1 MPMEHD
7 IHAQM
12 VKKFEPYAFQRQFV
26 QHSNYPRPPQP
37 AVQPNRLRKQAGQGL
52 DFNYWA
58 DYYQGFEKDTGIPAI
73 RRRKLNWR
81 LVNA

>member
-1 MPMEHD
+1 MPMGHD

-12 VKKFEPYAFQRQFV
+12 VRQFEPYHFQREAV
-26 QHSNYPRPPQP
+26 QHSNYPRPPQA

-58 DYYQGFEKDTGIPAI
+58 NYYQDYEKQTGIPAV

-81 LVNA
+81 LI